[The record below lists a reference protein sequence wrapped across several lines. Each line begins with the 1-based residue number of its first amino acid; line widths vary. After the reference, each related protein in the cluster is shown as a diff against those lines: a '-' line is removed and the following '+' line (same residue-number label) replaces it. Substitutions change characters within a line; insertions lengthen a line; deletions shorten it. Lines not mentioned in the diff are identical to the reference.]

1 MDFLLAFTLF
11 AIMAA
16 AIIAAVIVRST
27 RRAATAAITRHFK
40 AAEYILT
47 HHQPPPQWQTP
58 PWRKRLFSQS
68 PRQNT
73 PADMLD
79 RLDELIRFFEH
90 SPFFEDEWTRQ
101 QLLTQLDQERQ
112 NWEVSLPLE

>member
-11 AIMAA
+11 AIIAA
-16 AIIAAVIVRST
+16 VIIAAVIVRST
-27 RRAATAAITRHFK
+27 RRAAAAAITRHFK
-40 AAEYILT
+40 AAEYILA
-47 HHQPPPQWQTP
+47 HHQPPPSWQTP

-68 PRQNT
+68 PRPTAN
-73 PADMLD
+73 ADMLT

-112 NWEVSLPLE
+112 NWEISLPLE

>member
-1 MDFLLAFTLF
+1 MDLLF
-11 AIMAA
+11 AFALF
-16 AIIAAVIVRST
+16 AIIAAALVAFVMIRST
-27 RRAATAAITRHFK
+27 RRTAAAAITRHFK
-40 AAEYILT
+40 AAEYILE
-47 HHQPPPQWQTP
+47 HHQPPPAWQTV

-73 PADMLD
+73 HADLLA

-112 NWEVSLPLE
+112 NWEFSLPLE

>member
-1 MDFLLAFTLF
+1 MDFLLVFTLF
-11 AIMAA
+11 AIIAA
-16 AIIAAVIVRST
+16 ALVAFVMIRST
-27 RRAATAAITRHFK
+27 RRAAAAAISRHFK
-40 AAEYILT
+40 AAEYILE
-47 HHQPPPQWQTP
+47 HHQPPPTWQTP
-58 PWRKRLFSQS
+58 PWRKRLFSPS

-73 PADMLD
+73 NADKLA

-101 QLLTQLDQERQ
+101 QLLTQLGQERQ

>member
-1 MDFLLAFTLF
+1 MDFLLAFILF
-11 AIMAA
+11 
-16 AIIAAVIVRST
+16 AIIAAALVAFVMIRST
-27 RRAATAAITRHFK
+27 RRAAAAAISRHFK
-40 AAEYILT
+40 AAEYILA
-47 HHQPPPQWQTP
+47 HHQPPPTWQTP
-58 PWRKRLFSQS
+58 LWRKRLFSQS

-73 PADMLD
+73 ADMLA